1 MEKFNNLIKFNYIL
15 QPVSK
20 QDLTNSLLLSILKP
34 LLYFFLVGNSEVKEI
49 SGQDIFLEKITDF
62 RGGPGVVLR

>member
-34 LLYFFLVGNSEVKEI
+34 LLYFFLVRNSEVKEI